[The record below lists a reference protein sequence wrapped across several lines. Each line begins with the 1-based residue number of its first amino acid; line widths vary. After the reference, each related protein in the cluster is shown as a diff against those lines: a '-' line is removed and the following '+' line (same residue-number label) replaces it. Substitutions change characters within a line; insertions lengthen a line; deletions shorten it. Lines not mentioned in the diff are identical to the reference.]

1 MELAGGGFRA
11 VAPNIAQ
18 DPDTGIGGCTD
29 AQIRA
34 AITQGVSADDRRL
47 RPPMSARASVWAKL
61 TPGDMA
67 DLIAY
72 LRSLAPRDP

>member
-1 MELAGGGFRA
+1 
-11 VAPNIAQ
+11 
-18 DPDTGIGGCTD
+18 
-29 AQIRA
+29 
-34 AITQGVSADDRRL
+34 
-47 RPPMSARASVWAKL
+47 MSARASVWAKL